1 MFCINNNK
9 QGLIMLINNNN
20 PTITMCI
27 NIVSAQS
34 GGSCSGTRTTDL
46 DGYGS
51 ASSNTT
57 ARTSGS
63 TSKSSNTRATPLRGP
78 GFSGFGVRLIPR
90 ERGTLR
96 ALRIPVASATP
107 TPAATASLRRP
118 GGNTDGQRHRLRR
131 RAGRAPQSSV
141 VSARRRWPENLE
153 SAPSK
158 PVRPAHTTPYFVS
171 SIRPFM

>member
-27 NIVSAQS
+27 NIVIAQQD
-34 GGSCSGTRTTDL
+34 GSCSAGSCTTDF
-46 DGYGS
+46 DGHS
-51 ASSNTT
+51 STSSNTT
-57 ARTSGS
+57 AVRTSGS

-118 GGNTDGQRHRLRR
+118 GGNIDGQRHRLRR
-131 RAGRAPQSSV
+131 RADRAPQSSV
-141 VSARRRWPENLE
+141 VSARGAGLKTLNRHRRSRCGL
-153 SAPSK
+153 
-158 PVRPAHTTPYFVS
+158 HTPHRLS
-171 SIRPFM
+171 